1 MLSGS
6 FFALAFR
13 MKYINRWGLMK
24 NSRYENLSEHSA
36 QTAMIAHCLAVI
48 GNRIYGKSYNPER
61 IALFALYH
69 DLSEIITGDLPTPV
83 KYYNEDILKSYREIE
98 SNAKNELLQ
107 KLPEALHEDFSDIVN
122 ESCSDDEAKLI
133 KAADK
138 LCALIKCIEEV
149 QNGNSE
155 FTKAHVSTFAAVEN
169 CGLEEVKYFIDNMLP
184 AFYLTLDEL

>member
-1 MLSGS
+1 MSSS
-6 FFALAFR
+6 FFAFAFR

-24 NSRYENLSEHSA
+24 NSRYENLTEHSA

-48 GNRIYGKSYNPER
+48 GNKIFGKSYDPDR

-69 DLSEIITGDLPTPV
+69 DLSELVTGDLPTPV
-83 KYYNEDILKSYREIE
+83 KYYNDDILKSYREIE
-98 SNAKNELLQ
+98 AHAKEQILR
-107 KLPEALHEDFSDIVN
+107 KLPPELCDEYSDIVN
-122 ESCSDDEAKLI
+122 ENCDPDEKSII

-149 QNGNSE
+149 NNGNSE
-155 FTKAHVSTFAAVEN
+155 FTKAHESSFKA
-169 CGLEEVKYFIDNMLP
+169 LEDCELDEVRYFINNMLP

>member
-48 GNRIYGKSYNPER
+48 GNRIYGKSYNSER

-122 ESCSDDEAKLI
+122 ENCNNDEAKLI

-155 FTKAHVSTFAAVEN
+155 FTKAHESTFAAVEN

>member
-1 MLSGS
+1 LSNS
-6 FFALAFR
+6 FFAFASR

-24 NSRYENLSEHSA
+24 NSRYENLTEHSA

-48 GNRIYGKSYNPER
+48 GNKIYGKSYDPDR

-69 DLSEIITGDLPTPV
+69 DVSELVTGDLPTPV
-83 KYYNEDILKSYREIE
+83 KYYNDDILKSYREIE
-98 SNAKNELLQ
+98 ERAKEQILK
-107 KLPEALHEDFSDIVN
+107 KLPDELYDEYFDIIN
-122 ESCSDDEAKLI
+122 ENCSDDEHKII

-149 QNGNSE
+149 KNGNSE
-155 FTKAHVSTFAAVEN
+155 FTKAHESSFHSVEN
-169 CGLEEVKYFIDNMLP
+169 TDLDEVKYFIDNMLP

>member
-1 MLSGS
+1 MSSS
-6 FFALAFR
+6 FFAFAFR

-24 NSRYENLSEHSA
+24 NSRYENLTEHSA

-48 GNRIYGKSYNPER
+48 GNRIYGKSHNPDR

-69 DLSEIITGDLPTPV
+69 DVSELVTGDLPTPV
-83 KYYNEDILKSYREIE
+83 KYYNDDILKSYREIE
-98 SNAKNELLQ
+98 NRAKEQILC
-107 KLPEALHEDFSDIVN
+107 KLPPELYDDYCDVINETCDED
-122 ESCSDDEAKLI
+122 EKKLI

-149 QNGNSE
+149 KNGNSE
-155 FTKAHVSTFAAVEN
+155 FTKAHESSFRAVEET
-169 CGLEEVKYFIDNMLP
+169 GLDEVKYFIDNMLP

>member
-1 MLSGS
+1 LSNS
-6 FFALAFR
+6 FFAFAFR

-24 NSRYENLSEHSA
+24 NSRYENLTEHSA

-48 GNRIYGKSYNPER
+48 GNKIYGKSYDPDR

-69 DLSEIITGDLPTPV
+69 DVSELVTGDLPTPV
-83 KYYNEDILKSYREIE
+83 KYYNDDILKSYREIE
-98 SNAKNELLQ
+98 ERAKEQILK
-107 KLPEALHEDFSDIVN
+107 KLPDELYDEYFDIIN
-122 ESCSDDEAKLI
+122 ENCSDDEHKII

-149 QNGNSE
+149 KNGNSE
-155 FTKAHVSTFAAVEN
+155 FTKAHESSFHSVEN
-169 CGLEEVKYFIDNMLP
+169 TDLDEVKYFIDNMLP

>member
-1 MLSGS
+1 MSSS
-6 FFALAFR
+6 FFAFAFR

-24 NSRYENLSEHSA
+24 NSRYENLTEHSA

-48 GNRIYGKSYNPER
+48 GNKIYGKSYDPDR

-69 DLSEIITGDLPTPV
+69 DVSELVTGDLPTPV
-83 KYYNEDILKSYREIE
+83 KYYNDDILKSYREIE
-98 SNAKNELLQ
+98 DHAKEQILR
-107 KLPEALHEDFSDIVN
+107 KLPDELYDEYCDIIN
-122 ESCSDDEAKLI
+122 ENCAPDEKKLI

-149 QNGNSE
+149 KNGNSE
-155 FTKAHVSTFAAVEN
+155 FTKAHESSFSAVEATD
-169 CGLEEVKYFIDNMLP
+169 LDEVKYFIDNMLP